1 MSELTSLPTLPVMR
15 ARRHPLLI
23 GTVALIVAVMVLPIV
38 SLLVLSATSDTSE
51 IADLFTTVLPSS
63 LKTTVQLML
72 IVGVL
77 TSSIGVVSAYLI
89 ITYEFPFRRTL
100 SWMLVLPVAVP
111 AYIASYCFVDFLTF
125 AGPVQTAL
133 RGIMGYKTHSD
144 YWFPDIR
151 SVWGAGFILASVLY
165 PYVYLTSRVVFLMQ
179 GRNAAD
185 VARSLGASR
194 ARVFFQ
200 VLLPMARPAIA
211 AGVALAL
218 METLNDIGAVEYL
231 GVKTL
236 TFSIYNTWLGRG
248 SIGGAAQ
255 LALIMLVLVLA
266 LLWVETYARRQ
277 LRFNAGRASHILAT
291 TSRQK
296 LRGFYAWLAMLA
308 CTLPIVIGF
317 GIPFLVLLRFA
328 VKRLDQL
335 ASPEFHAALATSIY
349 VGSVT
354 AIVTV
359 GLSLFLLHVG
369 RMMVLQR
376 WHMLVKLAT
385 SGYAMPGTVL
395 GLGLLF
401 ALTTADGW
409 LNDISRALAGVP
421 VGLVLSGSAFAVIL
435 AATIRF
441 MAVAGSTLGSAL
453 QKLPPNLDH
462 AARNLGRGPWNAS
475 RTIMLPLLR
484 PAIQTGLVLVFVD
497 TIKELSSTILLRPLG
512 FNSLATLV
520 YEDASRAAVADGS
533 VAALAIVVTSLVPV
547 FILSRALAADRHS

>member
-1 MSELTSLPTLPVMR
+1 MSDLISRPSLPVMR
-15 ARRHPLLI
+15 TRRHPLLI
-23 GTVALIVAVMVLPIV
+23 GAIALIVAVMVLPII
-38 SLLVLSATSDTSE
+38 SLLVLSATSGALE
-51 IADLFTTVLPSS
+51 VADLFTTVLPSS

-72 IVGVL
+72 IVGAL

-89 ITYEFPFRRTL
+89 ITFEFPFRRTL

-133 RGIMGYKTHSD
+133 REVMGYKTHGD

-151 SVWGAGFILASVLY
+151 SVWGAGFIIASVLY

-248 SIGGAAQ
+248 SLGGAAQ
-255 LALIMLVLVLA
+255 LAVIMLVLVLA

-277 LRFNAGRASHILAT
+277 LRFNAGRSSHIMAT
-291 TSRQK
+291 TSRQR

-308 CTLPIVIGF
+308 CTMPIAIGF
-317 GIPFLVLLRFA
+317 GIPFFVLLRFA

-369 RMMVLQR
+369 RMMVLNR

-385 SGYAMPGTVL
+385 SGYAMPGTLL

-409 LNDISRALAGVP
+409 LNSVSRIIAGVP

-453 QKLPPNLDH
+453 QKLPPNLDQ

-475 RTIMLPLLR
+475 LTITLPLLR

-547 FILSRALAADRHS
+547 FILSRALAADRHG

>member
-1 MSELTSLPTLPVMR
+1 MR
-15 ARRHPLLI
+15 VRRHPLLI
-23 GTVALIVAVMVLPIV
+23 GAIGLIVALMVLPFI
-38 SLLVLSATSDTSE
+38 SLLILAGTSDASD

-72 IVGVL
+72 IVGLL

-89 ITYEFPFRRTL
+89 ITYEFPLRRTL

-133 RGIMGYKTHSD
+133 RGIMGYKTHRD

-151 SVWGAGFILASVLY
+151 SVWGAGFIISSVLY

-200 VLLPMARPAIA
+200 VLLPMARPAVA

-248 SIGGAAQ
+248 SLGGAAQ
-255 LALIMLVLVLA
+255 LAVILLILVLA
-266 LLWVETYARRQ
+266 LIWVESYARRQ
-277 LRFNAGRASHILAT
+277 LRFNAGRASHIMAT
-291 TSRQK
+291 TSRQR
-296 LRGFYAWLAMLA
+296 LEGLHAYVAVLA
-308 CTLPIVIGF
+308 CAMPIIIGF
-317 GIPFLVLLRFA
+317 GIPLFVLLRFA
-328 VKRLDQL
+328 LKRLDQL
-335 ASPEFHAALATSIY
+335 ASPEFHAALVTSIY
-349 VGSVT
+349 VGAVT

-359 GLSLFLLHVG
+359 GMSLFLLHVG
-369 RMMVLQR
+369 RMVALNR
-376 WHMLVKLAT
+376 WHLLVKLAT

-401 ALTTADGW
+401 ALTTMDGW
-409 LNDISRALAGVP
+409 INNISRTLAGIP
-421 VGLVLSGSAFAVIL
+421 LGLVLSGSAFAVIL
-435 AATIRF
+435 AATVRF
-441 MAVAGSTLGSAL
+441 MAVAGSTLSSAL

-462 AARNLGRGPWNAS
+462 AARNLGHSAWGTS

-497 TIKELSSTILLRPLG
+497 TIKELSATILLRPLG
-512 FNSLATLV
+512 FNTLATLV
-520 YEDASRAAVADGS
+520 YENASRAAVADGS
-533 VAALAIVVTSLVPV
+533 VAALAIVATSLAPV
-547 FILSRALAADRHS
+547 LILSRSLAADRHG

>member
-1 MSELTSLPTLPVMR
+1 MSELSLISKLPVMR
-15 ARRHPLLI
+15 VRRHPLLI
-23 GTVALIVAVMVLPIV
+23 CIVALIVVAMLLPII
-38 SLLVLSATSDTSE
+38 SLLVLAGTSDASD
-51 IADLFTTVLPSS
+51 ISDLFTNVLPSA
-63 LKTTVQLML
+63 LKTTVLLMA

-89 ITYEFPFRRTL
+89 ISYDFPFRRTL

-125 AGPVQTAL
+125 TGPVQTTL
-133 RGIMGYKTHSD
+133 RGVMGYKTHAD

-151 SVWGAGFILASVLY
+151 SVWGAGFILSSVLY

-185 VARSLGASR
+185 IARSLGASR
-194 ARVFFQ
+194 SRVFFQ

-248 SIGGAAQ
+248 SLGGAAQ
-255 LALIMLVLVLA
+255 LAVIMLILVLA
-266 LLWVETYARRQ
+266 LLWIEAYARRQ
-277 LRFNAGRASHILAT
+277 LRFNAGRAGHLLAT

-296 LRGFYAWLAMLA
+296 LRGLYSCVAMLA
-308 CTLPIVIGF
+308 CTIPILIGF
-317 GIPFLVLLRFA
+317 GIPFIVLLRFA
-328 VKRLDQL
+328 IKRLDQL

-349 VGSVT
+349 IGGVT

-369 RMMVLQR
+369 RMMALNR
-376 WHMLVKLAT
+376 WHILVKLAT

-401 ALTTADGW
+401 ALTTFDSW
-409 LNDISRALAGVP
+409 LNDLSRALAQVP

-462 AARNLGRGPWNAS
+462 AARSLGRTPWNAT
-475 RTIMLPLLR
+475 RTITLPLLR

-547 FILSRALAADRHS
+547 FILSRALATDKHG